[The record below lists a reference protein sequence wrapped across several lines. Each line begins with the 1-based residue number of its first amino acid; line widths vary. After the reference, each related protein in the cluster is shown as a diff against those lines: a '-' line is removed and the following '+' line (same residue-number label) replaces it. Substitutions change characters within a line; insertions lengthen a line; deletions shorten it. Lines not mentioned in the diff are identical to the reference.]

1 MAIIVSYGTLAN
13 KNVLTMSPNTTYNS
27 VIINGDDYM
36 FIKYLSTEITKRPSP
51 KCLERVWWTSQYE
64 SPVPCL
70 TYAQNIQM
78 KSN

>member
-27 VIINGDDYM
+27 VIINRDDYM

-51 KCLERVWWTSQYE
+51 KCLERV
-64 SPVPCL
+64 
-70 TYAQNIQM
+70 
-78 KSN
+78 